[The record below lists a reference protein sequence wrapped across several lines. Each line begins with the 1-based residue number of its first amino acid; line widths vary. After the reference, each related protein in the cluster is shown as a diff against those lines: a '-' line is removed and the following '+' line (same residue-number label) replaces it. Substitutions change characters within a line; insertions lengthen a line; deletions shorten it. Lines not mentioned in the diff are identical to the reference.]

1 MLAVVSQNKSK
12 RHPTYVEI
20 SLKGIPY
27 MFEMGY
33 SVISLSLYLLIVQ
46 HTGKCKLYTDTIEDD
61 RIAMLEAGIKTLD
74 EVKTLDVHVDPLTN
88 MNKSTNPAAAVDVD
102 NAAAAAKEMISKLLE
117 GGTAFKGE
125 MSLMIMMVVM
135 NDDDNDDDEWMDDD
149 EMNVTYD
156 NYNGQY

>member
-1 MLAVVSQNKSK
+1 MW
-12 RHPTYVEI
+12 EI
-20 SLKGIPY
+20 SLKDILH

-33 SVISLSLYLLIVQ
+33 TLNVLSSLYLLIVQ

-74 EVKTLDVHVDPLTN
+74 EVKTLDVHVDSLTN

-102 NAAAAAKEMISKLLE
+102 NAAAAKEMISKLLE

-125 MSLMIMMVVM
+125 MTLMMMMMMMM
-135 NDDDNDDDEWMDDD
+135 NGWM
-149 EMNVTYD
+149 MMK
-156 NYNGQY
+156 

>member
-1 MLAVVSQNKSK
+1 ML
-12 RHPTYVEI
+12 
-20 SLKGIPY
+20 
-27 MFEMGY
+27 EMGY
-33 SVISLSLYLLIVQ
+33 TVVSSLSLYLLIVQ

-74 EVKTLDVHVDPLTN
+74 EVKTLDAHVDPLTN

-102 NAAAAAKEMISKLLE
+102 NAVAAKEMISKLLE

-135 NDDDNDDDEWMDDD
+135 NDDDNDDD
-149 EMNVTYD
+149 
-156 NYNGQY
+156 Q

>member
-1 MLAVVSQNKSK
+1 MW
-12 RHPTYVEI
+12 EI
-20 SLKGIPY
+20 SLKDIPY

-33 SVISLSLYLLIVQ
+33 TLNVLSSLYLLIVQ

-102 NAAAAAKEMISKLLE
+102 NAAAAKEMISKLLE

-125 MSLMIMMVVM
+125 MSLMIIMVMM

-149 EMNVTYD
+149 DDDDD
-156 NYNGQY
+156 NDDDNDNDNDDDE

>member
-1 MLAVVSQNKSK
+1 
-12 RHPTYVEI
+12 
-20 SLKGIPY
+20 

-33 SVISLSLYLLIVQ
+33 TLNVLSSLYLLIVQ

-74 EVKTLDVHVDPLTN
+74 EVKTLDVHVDSLTN

-102 NAAAAAKEMISKLLE
+102 NAAAAKEMISKLLE

-125 MSLMIMMVVM
+125 MTLMMMMMMM
-135 NDDDNDDDEWMDDD
+135 NGWM
-149 EMNVTYD
+149 MMK
-156 NYNGQY
+156 

>member
-1 MLAVVSQNKSK
+1 MW
-12 RHPTYVEI
+12 EI
-20 SLKGIPY
+20 SLKDILH

-33 SVISLSLYLLIVQ
+33 TLNVLSSLYLLIVQ

-74 EVKTLDVHVDPLTN
+74 EVKTLDVHVDSLTN

-102 NAAAAAKEMISKLLE
+102 NAAAAKEMISKLLE

-125 MSLMIMMVVM
+125 MTLMIMMMMMMMMMM
-135 NDDDNDDDEWMDDD
+135 NGWM
-149 EMNVTYD
+149 MMK
-156 NYNGQY
+156 

>member
-1 MLAVVSQNKSK
+1 MW
-12 RHPTYVEI
+12 EI
-20 SLKGIPY
+20 SLKDILH

-33 SVISLSLYLLIVQ
+33 TLNVLSSLYLLIVQ

-74 EVKTLDVHVDPLTN
+74 EVKTLDVHVDSLTN

-102 NAAAAAKEMISKLLE
+102 NAAAAKEMISKLLE

-125 MSLMIMMVVM
+125 MTLMMMMMMM
-135 NDDDNDDDEWMDDD
+135 NGWM
-149 EMNVTYD
+149 MMK
-156 NYNGQY
+156 

>member
-1 MLAVVSQNKSK
+1 ML
-12 RHPTYVEI
+12 
-20 SLKGIPY
+20 
-27 MFEMGY
+27 EMGY
-33 SVISLSLYLLIVQ
+33 TVVSSLSLYLLIVQ

-102 NAAAAAKEMISKLLE
+102 NAAAAKEMISKLLE

-125 MSLMIMMVVM
+125 MLLMIMMVVM
-135 NDDDNDDDEWMDDD
+135 MMMMMNDDDNDGGDE
-149 EMNVTYD
+149 
-156 NYNGQY
+156 

>member
-1 MLAVVSQNKSK
+1 MW
-12 RHPTYVEI
+12 EI
-20 SLKGIPY
+20 SLKDILH

-33 SVISLSLYLLIVQ
+33 TLNVLSSLYLLIVQ

-88 MNKSTNPAAAVDVD
+88 INKSTNPAAAVDVD
-102 NAAAAAKEMISKLLE
+102 NAAAAKEMISKLLE

-135 NDDDNDDDEWMDDD
+135 NDDDNDGGDE
-149 EMNVTYD
+149 
-156 NYNGQY
+156 